1 MANIAYNP
9 ADIINKRFGGPGG
22 TAQTST
28 PEQLAI
34 KQEVLSRGST
44 IAERSVDLSAI
55 SAPPKASAAPVAGS
69 QDIFAGLCE
78 SLNQNQQELIKLK
91 QREIADIYDI
101 RFDPPAMG
109 QSTIKRPG
117 DQNLDQAPMRNN
129 ATAKKLDKAEDNVNH
144 SAMTWTV
151 KAGSQI
157 VQVIDNVL
165 RNSSY
170 VTDQQIV
177 QISPVADPV
186 TGVQKQTPSP
196 GTKTGTTAWYK
207 ITVAVQQL
215 GYDTII
221 RDHAYRMTFI
231 VAPYAIAQMA
241 SQYFPDSRY
250 RGVHKSYQYW
260 FTGNNTQI
268 IQYEQKYSNAYRLT
282 LSGIG
287 ADLQKEGSTNFR
299 DQWRKI
305 YMATSENHA
314 QGAKNYTNE
323 PGDNAASFLYDPMS
337 LANVKLRIVG
347 DPAWMQQGEV
357 GLGQLARNFNFSP
370 FLPDGSINYDSQA
383 IMFDVSFNQPT
394 DYDFNTGIVN
404 VNAHNSSSGLPQE
417 HYTYTATRCKNIFSK
432 GRFEQEIEGKL
443 LVEYNQP
450 PATTNGR
457 PATPTATPAAGS
469 RQPATGLGDEEET
482 YTTDSKGNTFKDGT
496 LYRAAEVDEFPASP
510 QPAPPPAAPTS
521 SGDIDFNAGLAGTSS
536 APQNASAPDKVLA
549 TEEETAAVNAYI
561 AAGGTFPRGTG
572 PITSGPLFDNVVA
585 AKAAL
590 TARQQASATP
600 ATTSTPP
607 QDINRET

>member
-1 MANIAYNP
+1 MPANGQKAA
-9 ADIINKRFGGPGG
+9 ADQLNNLFGGFNQKLNALNTPAGVRSGDADAQEGG
-22 TAQTST
+22 FY
-28 PEQLAI
+28 
-34 KQEVLSRGST
+34 GGG
-44 IAERSVDLSAI
+44 
-55 SAPPKASAAPVAGS
+55 PPKASGAPVAGS
-69 QDIFAGLCE
+69 QDIFAGLCQA
-78 SLNQNQQELIKLK
+78 LNQHQQDLVKQKL
-91 QREIADIYDI
+91 RVVPDEYAI

-117 DQNLDQAPMRNN
+117 DQNLDQAPMQNN
-129 ATAKKLDKAEDNVNH
+129 NTAANKLLQENQSLNR

-170 VTDQQIV
+170 ITDQQIV
-177 QISPVADPV
+177 QISPVADPK
-186 TGVQKQTPSP
+186 TGIQKQTPSP

-207 ITVAVQQL
+207 ITVSVQQL

-231 VAPYAIAQMA
+231 VTPYAIAQMA

-282 LSGIG
+282 LTGLG

-357 GLGQLARNFNFSP
+357 GLGQVARNFNFSP

-383 IMFDVSFNQPT
+383 IMFDISFNQPT
-394 DYDFNTGIVN
+394 DYDFNTGVVN

-417 HYTYTATRCKNIFSK
+417 HYTYTATRCKSIFSK
-432 GRFEQEIEGKL
+432 GRFEQELEGKL
-443 LVEYNQP
+443 LIEYNQNP
-450 PATTNGR
+450 TTNNGRSTASVATT
-457 PATPTATPAAGS
+457 AASTTAAGS
-469 RQPATGLGDEEET
+469 RPAAIPQSQNTGTGTGSTVPD
-482 YTTDSKGNTFKDGT
+482 DGSKGYAIQDETGQVSNIRKNEYGD
-496 LYRAAEVDEFPASP
+496 LYYPAEP
-510 QPAPPPAAPTS
+510 QPAAPPKPATS
-521 SGDIDFNAGLAGTSS
+521 SGDVKPADAPAPNNAGDLQQFSFGSLANNISS
-536 APQNASAPDKVLA
+536 GFTNFSKNL
-549 TEEETAAVNAYI
+549 NS
-561 AAGGTFPRGTG
+561 RLTG
-572 PITSGPLFDNVVA
+572 LN
-585 AKAAL
+585 
-590 TARQQASATP
+590 
-600 ATTSTPP
+600 TPP
-607 QDINRET
+607 QKIAKDDS

>member
-1 MANIAYNP
+1 MPANRQGDGNFFNYSALFNSTSQRTVAARNSQTNNTNSASPQAP
-9 ADIINKRFGGPGG
+9 AN
-22 TAQTST
+22 
-28 PEQLAI
+28 
-34 KQEVLSRGST
+34 
-44 IAERSVDLSAI
+44 
-55 SAPPKASAAPVAGS
+55 ASAAPVAGS

-78 SLNQNQQELIKLK
+78 ALNQNQQTLVK
-91 QREIADIYDI
+91 QQLREIPDQYAI
-101 RFDPPAMG
+101 RFDPPAMA

-117 DQNLDQAPMRNN
+117 DQNLDQAPMQNN
-129 ATAKKLDKAEDNVNH
+129 NTAKKLLPDENKVNR

-157 VQVIDNVL
+157 VQIIDNVI

-170 VTDQQIV
+170 ITDQQIV
-177 QISPVADPV
+177 QISPVADPK
-186 TGVQKQTPSP
+186 TGVQKQIPSP
-196 GTKTGTTAWYK
+196 GTGTGTTAWYK
-207 ITVAVQQL
+207 ITVGVQQL
-215 GYDTII
+215 GYDNKI

-231 VAPYAIAQMA
+231 VTPYAIAQMA

-268 IQYEQKYSNAYRLT
+268 LQYEQKYSNAYRLT

-287 ADLQKEGSTNFR
+287 ADLQKESSSNFR

-357 GLGQLARNFNFSP
+357 GLGQVARNFNFSP

-383 IMFDVSFNQPT
+383 IMFDISFNQPT
-394 DYDFNTGIVN
+394 DYDFNTGVVN

-417 HYTYTATRCKNIFSK
+417 HYTYTATRCKSIFSK

-443 LVEYNQP
+443 LVEYNQSP
-450 PATTNGR
+450 AASNGRSVATT
-457 PATPTATPAAGS
+457 ASPTAAGS
-469 RQPATGLGDEEET
+469 RSSPRTAEQIVAEQNASFEYGTTEGSEQTRMLAEQDAGLFDAPKQPP
-482 YTTDSKGNTFKDGT
+482 TT
-496 LYRAAEVDEFPASP
+496 
-510 QPAPPPAAPTS
+510 QPAPPPEAPTS
-521 SGDIDFNAGLAGTSS
+521 SGDIDYNAGLAGSGEVVAT
-536 APQNASAPDKVLA
+536 APQQ
-549 TEEETAAVNAYI
+549 I
-561 AAGGTFPRGTG
+561 AR
-572 PITSGPLFDNVVA
+572 D
-585 AKAAL
+585 
-590 TARQQASATP
+590 
-600 ATTSTPP
+600 
-607 QDINRET
+607 D

>member
-1 MANIAYNP
+1 MPANRQGKGDFFNYSELFNSKSQRTVA
-9 ADIINKRFGGPGG
+9 
-22 TAQTST
+22 
-28 PEQLAI
+28 
-34 KQEVLSRGST
+34 
-44 IAERSVDLSAI
+44 AERSTQAAAPT
-55 SAPPKASAAPVAGS
+55 SAPANASAAPVAGT

-117 DQNLDQAPMRNN
+117 DQNLGQAPMQNN
-129 ATAKKLDKAEDNVNH
+129 ATAKKLDSKENKVNTN
-144 SAMTWTV
+144 AMTWTV

-157 VQVIDNVL
+157 VQVIDQVL

-170 VTDQQIV
+170 ITDQQIV
-177 QISPVADPV
+177 QISPVADPI

-196 GTKTGTTAWYK
+196 GTGTGTTAWYK
-207 ITVAVQQL
+207 ITVSVQQL

-231 VAPYAIAQMA
+231 VTPYAIAQMA

-268 IQYEQKYSNAYRLT
+268 LQYEQKYSNAYRLT

-287 ADLQKEGSTNFR
+287 ADLQKETSSNFR

-383 IMFDVSFNQPT
+383 IMFDISFNQPT
-394 DYDFNTGIVN
+394 DYDFNTGVVN

-417 HYTYTATRCKNIFSK
+417 HYTYTATRCKSIFSK
-432 GRFEQEIEGKL
+432 GRFEQELEGKL
-443 LVEYNQP
+443 LIEYNQSP
-450 PATTNGR
+450 TTNNGRSVATTTNPSATAARSRPAAIPQSQADAQDLENGKNAGTGTR
-457 PATPTATPAAGS
+457 NTRTNVNTVSSVSEIEYDQLGNPIGAAPATP
-469 RQPATGLGDEEET
+469 Q
-482 YTTDSKGNTFKDGT
+482 
-496 LYRAAEVDEFPASP
+496 
-510 QPAPPPAAPTS
+510 PAAPPKPATS
-521 SGDIDFNAGLAGTSS
+521 N
-536 APQNASAPDKVLA
+536 
-549 TEEETAAVNAYI
+549 
-561 AAGGTFPRGTG
+561 
-572 PITSGPLFDNVVA
+572 GPLIEGLTPDLTQPLTVGGVNLTNPIKLDPNATGQTLVA
-585 AKAAL
+585 
-590 TARQQASATP
+590 QP
-600 ATTSTPP
+600 GVNTPP
-607 QDINRET
+607 QKMNKEY

>member
-1 MANIAYNP
+1 MPANRQGKGDFFNYSELFNSKSQRTVA
-9 ADIINKRFGGPGG
+9 
-22 TAQTST
+22 
-28 PEQLAI
+28 
-34 KQEVLSRGST
+34 
-44 IAERSVDLSAI
+44 AERSTQAA
-55 SAPPKASAAPVAGS
+55 APTNAPAKASAAPVAGS
-69 QDIFAGLCE
+69 QDIFAGLCQ

-117 DQNLDQAPMRNN
+117 DQNLGQAPMQNN
-129 ATAKKLDKAEDNVNH
+129 ATAKKLDSKENKVNTN
-144 SAMTWTV
+144 AMTWTV

-157 VQVIDNVL
+157 VQVIDQVL

-170 VTDQQIV
+170 ITDQQIV
-177 QISPVADPV
+177 QISPVADPI

-196 GTKTGTTAWYK
+196 GTGTGTTAWYK
-207 ITVAVQQL
+207 ITVSVQQL

-231 VAPYAIAQMA
+231 VTPYAIAQMA

-268 IQYEQKYSNAYRLT
+268 LQYEQKYSNAYRLT

-287 ADLQKEGSTNFR
+287 ADLQKETSSNFR

-383 IMFDVSFNQPT
+383 IMFDISFNQPT
-394 DYDFNTGIVN
+394 DYDFNTGVVN

-417 HYTYTATRCKNIFSK
+417 HYTYTATRCKSIFSK
-432 GRFEQEIEGKL
+432 GRFEQELEGKL
-443 LVEYNQP
+443 LIEYNQSP
-450 PATTNGR
+450 TTNNGRSVATTTN
-457 PATPTATPAAGS
+457 PSATAAGS
-469 RQPATGLGDEEET
+469 RPAAIPQSQADAQDLENGKNAGTGTRNTRTNVNTVSSVSEIEYDQLGNPIGAAPAT
-482 YTTDSKGNTFKDGT
+482 
-496 LYRAAEVDEFPASP
+496 P
-510 QPAPPPAAPTS
+510 QPAAPPKPATS
-521 SGDIDFNAGLAGTSS
+521 N
-536 APQNASAPDKVLA
+536 
-549 TEEETAAVNAYI
+549 
-561 AAGGTFPRGTG
+561 
-572 PITSGPLFDNVVA
+572 GPLIEGLTPDLTQPLTVGGVNLTNPIKLDPNATGQTLVA
-585 AKAAL
+585 
-590 TARQQASATP
+590 QP
-600 ATTSTPP
+600 GVNTPP
-607 QDINRET
+607 QKMNKEY

>member
-1 MANIAYNP
+1 MANITYNP
-9 ADIINKRFGGPGG
+9 EAIANKRFGGPGG

-44 IAERSVDLSAI
+44 IAERSVDLSAAT
-55 SAPPKASAAPVAGS
+55 APPKASAAPVAGS
-69 QDIFAGLCE
+69 QDIFAGLCQ
-78 SLNQNQQELIKLK
+78 SLNQHQQDLVKQKLRK
-91 QREIADIYDI
+91 IPDEYAI

-109 QSTIKRPG
+109 QATIKRPG
-117 DQNLDQAPMRNN
+117 DQNLGQAPMQNN
-129 ATAKKLDKAEDNVNH
+129 ATASDKLLQEKQSLNKN
-144 SAMTWTV
+144 AMTWTV

-170 VTDQQIV
+170 ITDQQIV
-177 QISPVADPV
+177 QISPVADPK

-196 GTKTGTTAWYK
+196 GTGTGTTAWYK
-207 ITVAVQQL
+207 ITVSVQQL

-231 VAPYAIAQMA
+231 VTPYAIAQMA

-282 LSGIG
+282 MTGLG

-347 DPAWMQQGEV
+347 DPAWMQQGEC
-357 GLGQLARNFNFSP
+357 GLGVSASAFNFTP
-370 FLPDGSINYDSQA
+370 FNPDGGINYDSQA

-394 DYDFNTGIVN
+394 DYDFNTGVVN

-417 HYTYTATRCKNIFSK
+417 HYTYTATRCKSIFSK
-432 GRFEQEIEGKL
+432 GRFEQELEGKL
-443 LVEYNQP
+443 LIEYNQNP
-450 PATTNGR
+450 TTNNGR

-469 RQPATGLGDEEET
+469 RQPATGFGDDQET

-496 LYRAAEVDEFPASP
+496 LYRAAEVDDATGKPLP
-510 QPAPPPAAPTS
+510 QPAAPPSPATS
-521 SGDIDFNAGLAGTSS
+521 SGDISQLSFGSLANNISSGFTNFSKNLNSRLTGL
-536 APQNASAPDKVLA
+536 N
-549 TEEETAAVNAYI
+549 
-561 AAGGTFPRGTG
+561 
-572 PITSGPLFDNVVA
+572 
-585 AKAAL
+585 
-590 TARQQASATP
+590 
-600 ATTSTPP
+600 TPP
-607 QDINRET
+607 QKIAKDDS

>member
-1 MANIAYNP
+1 MPANRQGKGDFFNYSELFNSKSQRTVA
-9 ADIINKRFGGPGG
+9 
-22 TAQTST
+22 
-28 PEQLAI
+28 
-34 KQEVLSRGST
+34 
-44 IAERSVDLSAI
+44 AERSTQAA
-55 SAPPKASAAPVAGS
+55 APTNAPAKASAAPVAGS
-69 QDIFAGLCE
+69 QDIFAGLCQ

-117 DQNLDQAPMRNN
+117 DQNLGQAPMQNN
-129 ATAKKLDKAEDNVNH
+129 ATAKKLDSKENKVNTN
-144 SAMTWTV
+144 AMTWTV

-157 VQVIDNVL
+157 VQVIDQVL

-170 VTDQQIV
+170 ITDQQIV
-177 QISPVADPV
+177 QISPVADPI

-196 GTKTGTTAWYK
+196 GTGTGTTAWYK
-207 ITVAVQQL
+207 ITVSVQQL

-231 VAPYAIAQMA
+231 VTPYAIAQMA

-268 IQYEQKYSNAYRLT
+268 LQYEQKYSNAYRLT

-287 ADLQKEGSTNFR
+287 ADLQKETSSNFR

-383 IMFDVSFNQPT
+383 IMFDISFNQPT
-394 DYDFNTGIVN
+394 DYDFNTGVVN

-417 HYTYTATRCKNIFSK
+417 HYTYTATRCKSIFSK
-432 GRFEQEIEGKL
+432 GRFEQELEGKL
-443 LVEYNQP
+443 LIEYNQSP
-450 PATTNGR
+450 TTNNGRSVATTTNPSATAARSRPAAIPQSQADAQDLENGKNAGTGTR
-457 PATPTATPAAGS
+457 NTRTNVNTVSSVSEIEYDQLGNPIGAAPATP
-469 RQPATGLGDEEET
+469 Q
-482 YTTDSKGNTFKDGT
+482 
-496 LYRAAEVDEFPASP
+496 
-510 QPAPPPAAPTS
+510 PAAPPKPATS
-521 SGDIDFNAGLAGTSS
+521 N
-536 APQNASAPDKVLA
+536 
-549 TEEETAAVNAYI
+549 
-561 AAGGTFPRGTG
+561 
-572 PITSGPLFDNVVA
+572 GPLIEGLTPDLTQPLTVGGVNLTNPIKLDPNATGQTLVA
-585 AKAAL
+585 
-590 TARQQASATP
+590 QP
-600 ATTSTPP
+600 GVNTPP
-607 QDINRET
+607 QKMNKEY

>member
-1 MANIAYNP
+1 MPRNRQDPNFLSNINLFNNATGIPSFAQRVSETNAAKSNQAP
-9 ADIINKRFGGPGG
+9 A
-22 TAQTST
+22 
-28 PEQLAI
+28 
-34 KQEVLSRGST
+34 
-44 IAERSVDLSAI
+44 
-55 SAPPKASAAPVAGS
+55 KASGAPVAGKEN
-69 QDIFAGLCE
+69 IFVGLCE
-78 SLNQNQQELIKLK
+78 ALNQHQQDLVKQKL
-91 QREIADIYDI
+91 REIPDQYAI

-109 QSTIKRPG
+109 QATIKRPG

-129 ATAKKLDKAEDNVNH
+129 NTAEKLNKEQDNVKR

-170 VTDQQIV
+170 ITDQQIV
-177 QISPVADPV
+177 QISPVADPK

-207 ITVAVQQL
+207 ITVSVQQL
-215 GYDTII
+215 GIDNII

-231 VAPYAIAQMA
+231 VTPYAIAQMA

-260 FTGNNTQI
+260 FTGNNTQV

-282 LSGIG
+282 LTGLG
-287 ADLQKEGSTNFR
+287 ADLQKEGTTNFR

-357 GLGQLARNFNFSP
+357 GLGQVARNFNFSP

-394 DYDFNTGIVN
+394 DYDFNTGIMN
-404 VNAHNSSSGLPQE
+404 VNAHNSKSGLPQE
-417 HYTYTATRCKNIFSK
+417 HYTYTATRCKSIFSK

-443 LVEYNQP
+443 LVEYNQNSTTNNNGRSTADV
-450 PATTNGR
+450 ATT
-457 PATPTATPAAGS
+457 AAGS
-469 RQPATGLGDEEET
+469 RSSPRTAEQIVAEQNASFEYGTTEGSEQTRMLAEQDAGLFDEPKQPPT
-482 YTTDSKGNTFKDGT
+482 
-496 LYRAAEVDEFPASP
+496 P
-510 QPAPPPAAPTS
+510 QPAAQPAAPTS
-521 SGDIDFNAGLAGTSS
+521 SGDIQPTSPSAGQTSPFAGQTSPFAGQTS
-536 APQNASAPDKVLA
+536 PFAGQTSPFAPQKMNK
-549 TEEETAAVNAYI
+549 EY
-561 AAGGTFPRGTG
+561 
-572 PITSGPLFDNVVA
+572 
-585 AKAAL
+585 
-590 TARQQASATP
+590 
-600 ATTSTPP
+600 
-607 QDINRET
+607 

>member
-1 MANIAYNP
+1 MPANRQGKGDFFNYSELFNSKSQRTVA
-9 ADIINKRFGGPGG
+9 
-22 TAQTST
+22 
-28 PEQLAI
+28 
-34 KQEVLSRGST
+34 
-44 IAERSVDLSAI
+44 AERSTQAAAPT
-55 SAPPKASAAPVAGS
+55 SAPAKASAAPVAGKEN
-69 QDIFAGLCE
+69 IFTGLCE
-78 SLNQNQQELIKLK
+78 ALNQNQQELIKLK
-91 QREIADIYDI
+91 QREIADIYAI

-109 QSTIKRPG
+109 QATIKRPG
-117 DQNLDQAPMRNN
+117 DQNLGQAPMQNN
-129 ATAKKLDKAEDNVNH
+129 NTAKKLDSKENKVNT

-170 VTDQQIV
+170 ITDQQIV
-177 QISPVADPV
+177 QISPVADPK

-196 GTKTGTTAWYK
+196 GTGTGTTAWYK

-231 VAPYAIAQMA
+231 VTPYAIAQMA

-268 IQYEQKYSNAYRLT
+268 LQYEQKYSNAYRLV

-357 GLGQLARNFNFSP
+357 GLGQVARNFNFSP

-383 IMFDVSFNQPT
+383 IMFDISFNQPT
-394 DYDFNTGIVN
+394 DYDFNTGVVN

-417 HYTYTATRCKNIFSK
+417 HYTYTATRCKSIFSK

-443 LVEYNQP
+443 LIEYNQP
-450 PATTNGR
+450 PATNNGR
-457 PATPTATPAAGS
+457 SVATTASPTATSATAAGS
-469 RQPATGLGDEEET
+469 RSSPRTAEQIVAEQNASFEYGTTEGSEQTRMLAEQDAGLFDEPKQPP
-482 YTTDSKGNTFKDGT
+482 TT
-496 LYRAAEVDEFPASP
+496 
-510 QPAPPPAAPTS
+510 QPAPPPEAPTS
-521 SGDIDFNAGLAGTSS
+521 SGDIDSNAGLAGSGEVVAT
-536 APQNASAPDKVLA
+536 APQQ
-549 TEEETAAVNAYI
+549 I
-561 AAGGTFPRGTG
+561 AR
-572 PITSGPLFDNVVA
+572 D
-585 AKAAL
+585 
-590 TARQQASATP
+590 
-600 ATTSTPP
+600 
-607 QDINRET
+607 D

>member
-1 MANIAYNP
+1 MATP
-9 ADIINKRFGGPGG
+9 
-22 TAQTST
+22 T
-28 PEQLAI
+28 PEQIQAFKDANPNRNRLGRTSAQQVFDSRRGRGDADA
-34 KQEVLSRGST
+34 QEGGFYGGG
-44 IAERSVDLSAI
+44 AAP
-55 SAPPKASAAPVAGS
+55 SAPAKASAAPVAGS

-78 SLNQNQQELIKLK
+78 ALNQNQQELIKLK
-91 QREIADIYDI
+91 QREIADIYAI

-117 DQNLDQAPMRNN
+117 DQNKAQAPMQNN
-129 ATAKKLDKAEDNVNH
+129 ATAKKLLPAVNKVNPD
-144 SAMTWTV
+144 AMTFPV

-157 VQVIDNVL
+157 VQVIDQVL

-170 VTDQQIV
+170 ITDQQIV
-177 QISPVADPV
+177 QISPVADPK
-186 TGVQKQTPSP
+186 TGVQTQTPSP

-207 ITVAVQQL
+207 ITVSVQQL

-268 IQYEQKYSNAYRLT
+268 LQYEQKYSNAYRLT

-337 LANVKLRIVG
+337 LANVKLRIIG

-383 IMFDVSFNQPT
+383 IMFDISFNQPT
-394 DYDFNTGIVN
+394 DYDFNTGVVN

-443 LVEYNQP
+443 LIEYNQKP
-450 PATTNGR
+450 TTNNGRSTASVATT
-457 PATPTATPAAGS
+457 AAGS
-469 RQPATGLGDEEET
+469 RSSPRTAEQIVSEQNASFEYGTTEGSEQTRMLAEQDAGLFDEPKQPP
-482 YTTDSKGNTFKDGT
+482 TT
-496 LYRAAEVDEFPASP
+496 
-510 QPAPPPAAPTS
+510 QPAPQPAAPTS

-536 APQNASAPDKVLA
+536 GESVATAPQQ
-549 TEEETAAVNAYI
+549 I
-561 AAGGTFPRGTG
+561 AR
-572 PITSGPLFDNVVA
+572 D
-585 AKAAL
+585 
-590 TARQQASATP
+590 
-600 ATTSTPP
+600 
-607 QDINRET
+607 D

>member
-1 MANIAYNP
+1 MPANRQNNSDFFNYSTLFNSTSQRTTAARANQTNNVSDALTQAP
-9 ADIINKRFGGPGG
+9 AN
-22 TAQTST
+22 
-28 PEQLAI
+28 
-34 KQEVLSRGST
+34 
-44 IAERSVDLSAI
+44 
-55 SAPPKASAAPVAGS
+55 ASAAPVAGS
-69 QDIFAGLCE
+69 QDIFAGLCGA
-78 SLNQNQQELIKLK
+78 LNQHQQDLVKQKL
-91 QREIADIYDI
+91 RERPDEYAI

-117 DQNLDQAPMRNN
+117 NQNLDQAPMQNNTTAADKLLQEKQSLNRN
-129 ATAKKLDKAEDNVNH
+129 
-144 SAMTWTV
+144 AMTWTV

-170 VTDQQIV
+170 ITDQQIV
-177 QISPVADPV
+177 QISPVADPK

-196 GTKTGTTAWYK
+196 GTGTGTTAWYK
-207 ITVAVQQL
+207 ITVSVEQL
-215 GYDTII
+215 GYDNKI

-231 VAPYAIAQMA
+231 VTPYAIAQMA

-268 IQYEQKYSNAYRLT
+268 LQYEQKYSNAYRLT
-282 LSGIG
+282 LTGLG

-357 GLGQLARNFNFSP
+357 GLGQVARNFNFSP

-383 IMFDVSFNQPT
+383 IMFDISFNQPT
-394 DYDFNTGIVN
+394 DYDFNTGVVN

-417 HYTYTATRCKNIFSK
+417 HYTYTATRCKSIFSK
-432 GRFEQEIEGKL
+432 GRFEQELEGKL
-443 LVEYNQP
+443 LVEYNRPLTTNNGRSIATTASTTATGSRSSPRTAEQIVAEQNASFEYGTTEGSEQTRMLAEQDAGLFDDPKQP
-450 PATTNGR
+450 PTT
-457 PATPTATPAAGS
+457 
-469 RQPATGLGDEEET
+469 QP
-482 YTTDSKGNTFKDGT
+482 
-496 LYRAAEVDEFPASP
+496 SP
-510 QPAPPPAAPTS
+510 LPEPPTS
-521 SGDIDFNAGLAGTSS
+521 SGDIDYNAGLAGSG
-536 APQNASAPDKVLA
+536 
-549 TEEETAAVNAYI
+549 EAVA
-561 AAGGTFPRGTG
+561 
-572 PITSGPLFDNVVA
+572 
-585 AKAAL
+585 
-590 TARQQASATP
+590 
-600 ATTSTPP
+600 TPP
-607 QDINRET
+607 QQIARDD

>member
-1 MANIAYNP
+1 MPANRQGKGDFFNYAELFNSKSQRTV
-9 ADIINKRFGGPGG
+9 A
-22 TAQTST
+22 
-28 PEQLAI
+28 
-34 KQEVLSRGST
+34 
-44 IAERSVDLSAI
+44 AERSTQAAAPT
-55 SAPPKASAAPVAGS
+55 SAPANASAAPVAGS

-78 SLNQNQQELIKLK
+78 ALNQNQQDLVK
-91 QREIADIYDI
+91 QNLRERPDEYAI
-101 RFDPPAMG
+101 RFNPPAMG

-117 DQNLDQAPMRNN
+117 DQNQNQAPMQNN
-129 ATAKKLDKAEDNVNH
+129 TTAKKLLPDENKVNR

-170 VTDQQIV
+170 ITDQQIV
-177 QISPVADPV
+177 QISPVADPI

-196 GTKTGTTAWYK
+196 GTGTGTTAWYK

-215 GYDTII
+215 GYDNII

-231 VAPYAIAQMA
+231 VTPYAIAQMA

-268 IQYEQKYSNAYRLT
+268 LQYEQKYSNAYRLT
-282 LSGIG
+282 LTGLG

-347 DPAWMQQGEV
+347 DPGWMQQGEV
-357 GLGQLARNFNFSP
+357 GLGQVARNFNFSP

-383 IMFDVSFNQPT
+383 IMFDISFNQPT
-394 DYDFNTGIVN
+394 DYDFNTGVVN

-432 GRFEQEIEGKL
+432 GRFEQELEGKL
-443 LVEYNQP
+443 LVEYNQTP
-450 PATTNGR
+450 TTNNGR
-457 PATPTATPAAGS
+457 SVATNTRATSTTAAGS
-469 RQPATGLGDEEET
+469 RSSPRTAEQIVAEQNASFEYGTTEGSEQTRMLAEQDAGLFDEPKQPP
-482 YTTDSKGNTFKDGT
+482 TT
-496 LYRAAEVDEFPASP
+496 
-510 QPAPPPAAPTS
+510 QPVPPPAAPTS
-521 SGDIDFNAGLAGTSS
+521 SGDIDFNAGLAG
-536 APQNASAPDKVLA
+536 
-549 TEEETAAVNAYI
+549 
-561 AAGGTFPRGTG
+561 
-572 PITSGPLFDNVVA
+572 SGEVVA
-585 AKAAL
+585 APPNANDAPTNNNNTDDQATKAVRNQAL
-590 TARQQASATP
+590 ADAAAASGDQTAAAFYNRVAQNNRENAAANART
-600 ATTSTPP
+600 AAAYGVVTTPP
-607 QDINRET
+607 QQIVRDD

>member
-1 MANIAYNP
+1 MANITYNP
-9 ADIINKRFGGPGG
+9 EAIAKKNFGGPDGSRL
-22 TAQTST
+22 AST
-28 PEQLAI
+28 PEQLAA
-34 KQEVLSRGST
+34 KQEVLIRGST
-44 IAERSVDLSAI
+44 IAERSVDLSAT

-69 QDIFAGLCE
+69 QDIFAGLCQ

-129 ATAKKLDKAEDNVNH
+129 QTAKKLNTAEDKVNR

-157 VQVIDNVL
+157 VQVIDQVL

-170 VTDQQIV
+170 ITDQQIV
-177 QISPVADPV
+177 QISPVADPQ

-207 ITVAVQQL
+207 ITVSVQQL

-231 VAPYAIAQMA
+231 VTPYAIAQMA

-268 IQYEQKYSNAYRLT
+268 LQYEQKYSNAYRLT

-287 ADLQKEGSTNFR
+287 ADLQKESSANFR

-383 IMFDVSFNQPT
+383 IMFDISFNQPT
-394 DYDFNTGIVN
+394 DYDFNTGVVN

-432 GRFEQEIEGKL
+432 GRFEQELEGKL
-443 LVEYNQP
+443 LIEYNQSP
-450 PATTNGR
+450 TTNNGRSVATTTN
-457 PATPTATPAAGS
+457 PSATAAGS
-469 RQPATGLGDEEET
+469 RPAAIPQSQADAQDLENGKNAGTGTRNTRTNVNTVSSVSEIEYDQLGNPIGAAPAT
-482 YTTDSKGNTFKDGT
+482 
-496 LYRAAEVDEFPASP
+496 P
-510 QPAPPPAAPTS
+510 QPAAPPKPATS
-521 SGDIDFNAGLAGTSS
+521 N
-536 APQNASAPDKVLA
+536 
-549 TEEETAAVNAYI
+549 
-561 AAGGTFPRGTG
+561 
-572 PITSGPLFDNVVA
+572 GPLIEGLTPDLTQPLTVGGVNLTNPIKLDPNATGQTLVA
-585 AKAAL
+585 
-590 TARQQASATP
+590 QP
-600 ATTSTPP
+600 GVNTPP
-607 QDINRET
+607 QKMNKEY

>member
-1 MANIAYNP
+1 MPANRQGKGDFFNYSELFNSKSQRTVA
-9 ADIINKRFGGPGG
+9 
-22 TAQTST
+22 
-28 PEQLAI
+28 
-34 KQEVLSRGST
+34 
-44 IAERSVDLSAI
+44 AERSTQAAAPT
-55 SAPPKASAAPVAGS
+55 SAPAKASAAPVAGKEN
-69 QDIFAGLCE
+69 IFTGLCE
-78 SLNQNQQELIKLK
+78 ALNQNQQELIKLK

-129 ATAKKLDKAEDNVNH
+129 QTAKKLNTAEDKVNR
-144 SAMTWTV
+144 SAITMPV

-157 VQVIDNVL
+157 VQVIDQVL

-170 VTDQQIV
+170 ITDQQIV
-177 QISPVADPV
+177 QISPVADPI
-186 TGVQKQTPSP
+186 TGVQKQEPSP
-196 GTKTGTTAWYK
+196 GTNTGTTAWYK
-207 ITVAVQQL
+207 ITVNVQQL

-231 VAPYAIAQMA
+231 VTPYAIAQMA

-268 IQYEQKYSNAYRLT
+268 LHYEQKYSNAYRLT
-282 LSGIG
+282 LTGLG

-347 DPAWMQQGEV
+347 DPGWMQQGEV

-383 IMFDVSFNQPT
+383 IMFDISFNQPT
-394 DYDFNTGIVN
+394 DYDFNTGVVD

-417 HYTYTATRCKNIFSK
+417 HYTYTAYRCKSIFSK

-443 LVEYNQP
+443 LIEYNQNLTTNNGRSVAANSATNVRSSSRTAEQIVAEQSASFEYGTTEGSEQTRMLAEQDAGLFDEPRQP
-450 PATTNGR
+450 PAT
-457 PATPTATPAAGS
+457 
-469 RQPATGLGDEEET
+469 
-482 YTTDSKGNTFKDGT
+482 
-496 LYRAAEVDEFPASP
+496 
-510 QPAPPPAAPTS
+510 QPAPPPGAPTS
-521 SGDIDFNAGLAGTSS
+521 SGDLDQINQG
-536 APQNASAPDKVLA
+536 N
-549 TEEETAAVNAYI
+549 NI
-561 AAGGTFPRGTG
+561 NIPRGGSVTVG
-572 PITSGPLFDNVVA
+572 GLTINDAPVSPGGNFSG
-585 AKAAL
+585 
-590 TARQQASATP
+590 ATI
-600 ATTSTPP
+600 P
-607 QDINRET
+607 QKINRET

>member
-1 MANIAYNP
+1 MANITYNP
-9 ADIINKRFGGPGG
+9 EAIANKRFGGPGG

-44 IAERSVDLSAI
+44 IAERSVDLSAAT
-55 SAPPKASAAPVAGS
+55 APPKASAAPVAGS
-69 QDIFAGLCE
+69 QDIFAGLCQ
-78 SLNQNQQELIKLK
+78 SLNQHQQDLVKQKLRK
-91 QREIADIYDI
+91 IPDEYAI

-109 QSTIKRPG
+109 QATIKRPG
-117 DQNLDQAPMRNN
+117 DQNLDQAPMQNN
-129 ATAKKLDKAEDNVNH
+129 STAKKLLPDENKLNR

-170 VTDQQIV
+170 ITDQQIV
-177 QISPVADPV
+177 QISPVADPK

-196 GTKTGTTAWYK
+196 GTGTGTTAWYK
-207 ITVAVQQL
+207 ITVSVQQL

-231 VAPYAIAQMA
+231 VTPYAIAQMA

-268 IQYEQKYSNAYRLT
+268 IHYEQKYSNAYRLT
-282 LSGIG
+282 MTGLG

-347 DPAWMQQGEV
+347 DPAWMQQGEC
-357 GLGQLARNFNFSP
+357 GLGVSASAFNFTP
-370 FLPDGSINYDSQA
+370 FNPDGGINYDSQA

-394 DYDFNTGIVN
+394 DYDFNTGVVN

-417 HYTYTATRCKNIFSK
+417 HYTYTATRCKSIFSK
-432 GRFEQEIEGKL
+432 GRFEQELEGKL
-443 LVEYNQP
+443 LIEYNQNP
-450 PATTNGR
+450 TTNNGR

-469 RQPATGLGDEEET
+469 RQPATGFGDDQET

-496 LYRAAEVDEFPASP
+496 LYRAAEVDDATGKPLP
-510 QPAPPPAAPTS
+510 QPAAPPSPATS
-521 SGDIDFNAGLAGTSS
+521 SGDISQLSFGSLANNISSGFTNFSKNLNSRLTGL
-536 APQNASAPDKVLA
+536 N
-549 TEEETAAVNAYI
+549 
-561 AAGGTFPRGTG
+561 
-572 PITSGPLFDNVVA
+572 
-585 AKAAL
+585 
-590 TARQQASATP
+590 
-600 ATTSTPP
+600 TPP
-607 QDINRET
+607 QKIAKDDS